1 MASSTDNPLT
11 LEASSLSSLTIFS
24 KRDDPSESK
33 TAPYLANVFLKPSSI
48 KRSKLFYLVS
58 KSVTQ
63 ADRCLLVR
71 LNRHF
76 NEFLTPVLYRSIKV
90 DAQASVLLTKTLLK
104 KRHLAQYV
112 RALSLGRLPF
122 QWASTMLQ
130 YAPERKENASNAVFI
145 PESLEIMRNVTRST
159 DEEAQWKKDLMCD
172 HEEAWAGVLLLL
184 LGGLQEL
191 HMKFQSSYRY
201 TQTVISQAEAMQFP
215 RLETVRADQ
224 VSDATATRVHCALPF
239 FRFPA
244 MRVFTSEGLREQPAE
259 APKRL
264 SPISSSITHLRLEQ
278 NMLTADTLRALILS
292 CPNLERPGSPHPTAV
307 SSRH

>member
-1 MASSTDNPLT
+1 MASSTDSPLT
-11 LEASSLSSLTIFS
+11 LEGFKLVIFDNIQQTRPFRIENCTIPS
-24 KRDDPSESK
+24 KCLFETVLYKMEQALPDDI
-33 TAPYLANVFLKPSSI
+33 LD
-48 KRSKLFYLVS
+48 LVS

-76 NEFLTPVLYRSIKV
+76 NELVTPVLYRSIKV

-122 QWASTMLQ
+122 QVSSTMLQ
-130 YAPERKENASNAVFI
+130 YVPERKENASNAVFI
-145 PESLEIMRNVTRST
+145 PESLEIMRNVTRSP
-159 DEEAQWKKDLMCD
+159 DEETQWKRDLMCD

-191 HMKFQSSYRY
+191 QMKFQSSYRY
-201 TQTVISQAEAMQFP
+201 TQTVISQAETMQFP

-224 VSDATATRVHCALPF
+224 VSDAIATRVHCALPF
-239 FRFPA
+239 F
-244 MRVFTSEGLREQPAE
+244 S
-259 APKRL
+259 
-264 SPISSSITHLRLEQ
+264 
-278 NMLTADTLRALILS
+278 
-292 CPNLERPGSPHPTAV
+292 V
-307 SSRH
+307 SGNASLYF